1 MVNKKKNLQPPL
13 SQIIADE
20 LKERIWQGEI
30 QFGERLMEPDLS
42 TELGVSR
49 SSLREA
55 FQMLQHEGIVDI
67 TPRKGTFVK
76 KFETTH
82 LQEIYDARLLLEE
95 YSFIRAIRNIKQV
108 HIDKLEKYLRLM
120 KNEINDGNW
129 EGILKLDLDFH
140 EYVVSLCENDLIVK
154 FYSLI
159 IVQIRTFLSRLS
171 LYYDDPN
178 TLYEEH
184 LELLEAIK
192 TRNEEI
198 VKQKIIE
205 HIEDAGKRLFLNKEV
220 GN

>member
-1 MVNKKKNLQPPL
+1 MNKKKNLQPPL